1 MDEMT
6 LLGYGVSIVITLG
19 AFVAVIQKFTEPINE
34 LRIVMQ
40 KVLDRLD
47 QLGEEK
53 DTHKKRLD
61 NHGERLDL
69 LDHRVGKLE
78 TKVELYHDNKE

>member
-1 MDEMT
+1 MT

-47 QLGEEK
+47 HFDEEK

-61 NHGERLDL
+61 NHGERLDT
-69 LDHRVGKLE
+69 LDRRVGKLE
-78 TKVELYHDNKE
+78 TKIELYHKE

>member
-19 AFVAVIQKFTEPINE
+19 AFIAVIQKFTEPINE
-34 LRIVMQ
+34 LRLVMQ
-40 KVLDRLD
+40 KISDRLD
-47 QLGEEK
+47 YFDMEK

-61 NHGERLDL
+61 NHGDRLDK

>member
-19 AFVAVIQKFTEPINE
+19 AFIAVIQKFTEPINE

-47 QLGEEK
+47 HFDEEK
-53 DTHKKRLD
+53 DIHKKRLD
-61 NHGERLDL
+61 NHGERLDT
-69 LDHRVGKLE
+69 LDRRVGKIE
-78 TKVELYHDNKE
+78 TKMEMYHDEK